1 MLSIKKKVGIGL
13 VLCGVASLILAFL
26 GIPMGWSG
34 AVRLALVVLGSVVCL
49 LLYRHFKKHSK
60 E

>member
-34 AVRLALVVLGSVVCL
+34 AVRLALVVLGA
-49 LLYRHFKKHSK
+49 
-60 E
+60 